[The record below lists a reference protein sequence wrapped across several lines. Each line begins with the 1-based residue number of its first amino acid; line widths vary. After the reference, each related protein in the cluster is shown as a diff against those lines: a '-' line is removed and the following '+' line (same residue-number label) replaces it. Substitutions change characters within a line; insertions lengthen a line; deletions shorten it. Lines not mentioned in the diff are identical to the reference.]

1 MGRDI
6 MMQSSFCLN
15 FTLRNVVIII
25 IVVVVV
31 DFVRLKFPSLDGASL
46 HSFRSGLL

>member
-1 MGRDI
+1 VPYEQRYHDAKFNLEI
-6 MMQSSFCLN
+6 FI
-15 FTLRNVVIII
+15 LRNV
-25 IVVVVV
+25 IVLV